1 MIRSAFRRSVS
12 AACLAA
18 AVVVVLPQFARTQG
32 FSPLFGGGSEP
43 TLHATLSPADAGPGD
58 TVVLSLQVTL
68 PAGGN
73 TYSQDPS
80 FAKPTEI
87 ILSESVGLEP
97 LDAGFTSDHPP
108 KREYDEN
115 FQKEVE
121 KFFDEVTWSRKFRLT
136 EGVAAENVFVRGKLK
151 HLVCVETCVPH
162 THDFAVSL
170 TGGPVPPPGSVTA
183 AIAADAQPVAAA
195 DPVVFEQE
203 VTPTRKVA
211 GKDQPDPLKLTFT
224 LSPEGAAA
232 GETVTLTIVMEV
244 DKGWHSY
251 SLTKAENQ
259 IGLPTEIKLE
269 GLHNLKAS
277 GEFTETPKAKLYNGT
292 DNVHEGK
299 VTWTREFKVQADGD
313 FGVSGSIRY
322 MICDDKSVC
331 KPPKSIPI
339 KLGVVPPDGTRAA
352 AGPVGEQ
359 PAVAG
364 PIDISAFTLVE
375 ADPPT
380 DLGMNLLFAFLGGLL
395 LNIMPCVL
403 PVIAI
408 KVLSFVQQAGESRGR
423 IMALNVTYSLG
434 VISVF
439 LVLASLAVFL
449 GKGWG
454 SLFQY
459 DGFNLVMAAV
469 VFAMGLSLLG
479 VFEIPVPGMVGS
491 AAGGVHREGLLGAFS
506 TGIFATLLAT
516 PCSGP
521 FMGTTLAWSVKQSA
535 PVIFLIW
542 GVMGL
547 GMASPYLLIG
557 AFPRMVHWLPRPGMW
572 MVRFKEFA
580 GFVLMGAVVWI
591 LTFLNRDLIV
601 PALVIFV
608 GIALG
613 LWMVGNLYD
622 HSTSPG
628 RKWGVRISALVMSV
642 AICAF
647 GYRMQYTSDRLPW
660 QEFSTARV
668 EELRSEGKPILIDF
682 TADWCAIC
690 KTNEATA
697 LNKAATIRFVEEH
710 GIVPL
715 MADYT
720 LEDPEIKEWLDISG
734 QQGVPLTLI
743 FPRGRSHE
751 AIPLRGLYSQSEL
764 LTQLKYA
771 VDPQDDAVQPE
782 SPARTASTA
791 ATGNAAT
798 PRPAESV
805 TVR

>member
-1 MIRSAFRRSVS
+1 M
-12 AACLAA
+12 
-18 AVVVVLPQFARTQG
+18 
-32 FSPLFGGGSEP
+32 
-43 TLHATLSPADAGPGD
+43 
-58 TVVLSLQVTL
+58 
-68 PAGGN
+68 
-73 TYSQDPS
+73 
-80 FAKPTEI
+80 
-87 ILSESVGLEP
+87 
-97 LDAGFTSDHPP
+97 
-108 KREYDEN
+108 
-115 FQKEVE
+115 
-121 KFFDEVTWSRKFRLT
+121 
-136 EGVAAENVFVRGKLK
+136 
-151 HLVCVETCVPH
+151 PH

-211 GKDQPDPLKLTFT
+211 GKDEPDPLKLKFT

-232 GETVTLTIVMEV
+232 GDTVTLTIVMEV
-244 DKGWHSY
+244 EPGWHSY
-251 SLTKAENQ
+251 SLTKAANQ
-259 IGLPTEIKLE
+259 IGLPTEIKVD

-277 GEFTETPKAKLYNGT
+277 GEFTESPKAKLYNGT

-299 VTWTREFKVQADGD
+299 VTWTREFKVQAAGD

-331 KPPKSIPI
+331 KPPKSVPI
-339 KLGVVPPDGTRAA
+339 KLGVVPPDGSRAA
-352 AGPVGEQ
+352 AAPVGER

-375 ADPPT
+375 AEPPT

-423 IMALNVTYSLG
+423 IWRSTSPTRRG
-434 VISVF
+434 WSRCF
-439 LVLASLAVFL
+439 WCWRRWRVFL

-454 SLFQY
+454 SLFQH

-491 AAGGVHREGLLGAFS
+491 AAGGAHREGLLGAFS

-547 GMASPYLLIG
+547 GMASPYLVIG
-557 AFPRMVHWLPRPGMW
+557 AFPKLVHWLPRPGMW

-608 GIALG
+608 GISLG

-622 HSTSPG
+622 HATPPG
-628 RKWGVRISALVMSV
+628 RKWGVRAAALVMSV
-642 AICAF
+642 AVCAF
-647 GYRMQYTSDRLPW
+647 GYSMQFASDRLPW

-668 EELRSEGKPILIDF
+668 EELRAEGTPILIDF

-720 LEDPEIKEWLDISG
+720 MEDPEIKEWLDISG

-771 VDPQDDAVQPE
+771 VDPQDDAVQPA
-782 SPARTASTA
+782 SPTRTAA
-791 ATGNAAT
+791 NDPAVAPPA
-798 PRPAESV
+798 PHPAETV